1 MITNIRYAGVMVDDL
16 DEGLQIWRDLFDLEP
31 VNEITTNQYGV
42 RAQMLGVGGRPFV
55 EVMTPADPETPIG
68 RQMEERK
75 NAKNP
80 KGEGVYL
87 IAIEVDDLEATLKHI
102 ESKGG
107 TVIRSDGT
115 ASIAWVHPLSTKM
128 VFIELSQAGFEGV
141 PGTRIPS

>member
-42 RAQMLGVGGRPFV
+42 RAQMLGVDGRPFV

-68 RQMEERK
+68 R
-75 NAKNP
+75 
-80 KGEGVYL
+80 L

-115 ASIAWVHPLSTKM
+115 VSIAWVHPLSTKM

>member
-1 MITNIRYAGVMVDDL
+1 MRVKAVGVVIAVKGQILVISEGEQRVQTRVWQPFDL
-16 DEGLQIWRDLFDLEP
+16 DWRCLEHP
-31 VNEITTNQYGV
+31 V
-42 RAQMLGVGGRPFV
+42 
-55 EVMTPADPETPIG
+55 
-68 RQMEERK
+68 
-75 NAKNP
+75 
-80 KGEGVYL
+80 
-87 IAIEVDDLEATLKHI
+87 AIEVDDLEAALKHI